1 MGRRLQAT
9 RQYREGS
16 HTPRRVTSRASS
28 PGPILRLSLSPPNPL
43 HSLPP
48 TRLHL
53 FDYSTMP
60 AKEELLTQAKSADPK
75 RAEALYRE
83 ILGEHEEMDGSSR

>member
-1 MGRRLQAT
+1 MSRRLQAT

-28 PGPILRLSLSPPNPL
+28 PGPILRLSLSPPSSL
-43 HSLPP
+43 HSLPL

-53 FDYSTMP
+53 FDRSIMP
-60 AKEELLTQAKSADPK
+60 TKEELLTQAKSADPK

-83 ILGEHEEMDGSSR
+83 ILGEHEEMDGSNI